1 MKDESSAA
9 LRALSLLE
17 QVARS
22 PNPVSLA
29 ALTEA
34 TGLPKPSV
42 LRILSRLVDAG
53 MLLREPAGKSYVSG
67 PRLCAMARDTLL
79 NSPLRAER
87 HRILDSLVDAIGET
101 CNCTMLDGD
110 EVIYLDRVE
119 TAWPLRVNLQSGSR
133 VPLHCTASG
142 KLFLAHMR
150 REARQ
155 RVLRAAELPRYTPN
169 TVCDPDALEEEL
181 RVIRKEGASFDREE
195 FLLGIVCMA
204 APIMQGNRV
213 VAAVALHAP
222 VARLTIDAAR
232 AWLPRMQQAA
242 TALARTYEPPAP
254 PPAG

>member
-9 LRALSLLE
+9 LRALTLLE

-22 PNPVSLA
+22 AQPVSLA
-29 ALTEA
+29 ELTDA

-67 PRLCAMARDTLL
+67 PRLGALARDTLL
-79 NSPLRAER
+79 NSPLRGER
-87 HRILDSLVDAIGET
+87 HRILDSLVDEIGET

-133 VPLHCTASG
+133 VPLHCSASG
-142 KLFLAHMR
+142 KLFLAYMR
-150 REARQ
+150 RETRQ
-155 RVLRAAELPRYTPN
+155 RMLAAAQLPRYTPN
-169 TVCDPDALEEEL
+169 TLCDVTSLEEEL
-181 RVIRKEGASFDREE
+181 RVIKKEGASFDREE

-204 APIMQGNRV
+204 VPILHGSRAI
-213 VAAVALHAP
+213 AAVALQPP
-222 VARLTIDAAR
+222 VGRV
-232 AWLPRMQQAA
+232 
-242 TALARTYEPPAP
+242 
-254 PPAG
+254 